1 MEGMIRKNRVGH
13 QPLPLPPPPRSM
25 APSALVPPM
34 PSQLGR
40 QPQLMMMANVGDNM
54 IMPFQEGLDTI
65 INPQNQYQHHENNS
79 ILTDLGVSA
88 TDTTVGSSG
97 VSSETESMT
106 VSGARGRKP
115 HLGMD
120 D

>member
-1 MEGMIRKNRVGH
+1 MEGMIRKNRVGL
-13 QPLPLPPPPRSM
+13 QPLPLPPPPWSM
-25 APSALVPPM
+25 APLALVPPM

-40 QPQLMMMANVGDNM
+40 QPQLMMMANVGDGM
-54 IMPFQEGLDTI
+54 IRPFLEGLDPI
-65 INPQNQYQHHENNS
+65 INPQNQYQQHENNA
-79 ILTDLGVSA
+79 ILTDLGVST
-88 TDTTVGSSG
+88 TDTTVASSG

-106 VSGARGRKP
+106 VSGVSGRKP